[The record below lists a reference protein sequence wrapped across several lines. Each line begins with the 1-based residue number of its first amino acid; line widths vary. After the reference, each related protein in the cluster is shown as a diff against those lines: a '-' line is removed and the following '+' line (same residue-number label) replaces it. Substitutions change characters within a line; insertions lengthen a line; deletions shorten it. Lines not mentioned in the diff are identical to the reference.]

1 MKGTEMSLTQQSDE
15 AAESKPQVKV
25 AGTPVRHAA
34 AVLLALALAFLAGK
48 WSASTPAPPAVE
60 PQPPAAHDGN
70 VPSPSPTE
78 WAALPP
84 PSSTLNK
91 LAFGSCADQKYP
103 APFWDTIAQLGPD
116 LFIYGGD
123 NVYGDCTG
131 DCAGS
136 GRCDCSTLSA
146 AYDGLSS
153 HPSFLGTKGRLPM
166 VAIWDDHDYGW
177 NDAGAEF
184 VKRDEAKQLFLD
196 FYSVP
201 LSDPRRSREGLYTSY
216 SYGPPERRVQVIL
229 LDQRYFRGS
238 FMQSSPADQAAYT
251 PGRERYLPDENSTET
266 ILGEDQWAWLEEQF
280 LEPATVRVV
289 VASFQLAVVG
299 HGFERWGL
307 IPRELQRFY
316 DLIETTH
323 ANGVIVLSGDRHI
336 GAIYRCVS
344 HTTSLSNRVDQIFP
358 EVSRCH
364 LVL

>member
-1 MKGTEMSLTQQSDE
+1 MSGAADVALTQSDE
-15 AAESKPQVKV
+15 GSKPPLKV
-25 AGTPVRHAA
+25 AGVSARQAA
-34 AVLLALALAFLAGK
+34 AGLVALVLAFLAGK
-48 WSASTPAPPAVE
+48 WSAGGSSPAPAPPPAPLAAPDPHDAQQGSAAS
-60 PQPPAAHDGN
+60 PQPTA
-70 VPSPSPTE
+70 

-84 PSSTLNK
+84 ASSTLTK

-146 AYDGLSS
+146 AYDGLRS

-201 LSDPRRSREGLYTSY
+201 QSDARRSREGLYTSY
-216 SYGPPERRVQVIL
+216 SYGPPDQRVQIIL
-229 LDQRYFRGS
+229 LDQR
-238 FMQSSPADQAAYT
+238 
-251 PGRERYLPDENSTET
+251 
-266 ILGEDQWAWLEEQF
+266 
-280 LEPATVRVV
+280 
-289 VASFQLAVVG
+289 
-299 HGFERWGL
+299 
-307 IPRELQRFY
+307 
-316 DLIETTH
+316 
-323 ANGVIVLSGDRHI
+323 
-336 GAIYRCVS
+336 
-344 HTTSLSNRVDQIFP
+344 
-358 EVSRCH
+358 
-364 LVL
+364 